1 MADYAV
7 IGDVSTSLVTLLDTE
22 LRKAP
27 LRGRAVLSDLADAV
41 PSGLTL
47 TITLYEIL
55 EDGPSRNRPRPQQP
69 SGTAVV
75 STKPPMALRLHYLL
89 TPWGGDPVT
98 EQQILGRAMQVLYD
112 DAILAG
118 TMLSGGL
125 LGSADTL
132 KITLIPLTLED
143 RARVWYAIQQKYRLS
158 VNYEVR
164 VVNLDAV
171 EELREEVVRSRTH
184 DAGQLAGLP

>member
-7 IGDVSTSLVTLLDTE
+7 ISDVSTSLVTLLDQE
-22 LRKAP
+22 LRRPP
-27 LRGRAVLSDLADAV
+27 LQGRAVLSDLADAV
-41 PSGLTL
+41 PAGLTL

-69 SGTAVV
+69 AGTAVV

-98 EQQILGRAMQVLYD
+98 EHQILGRAMQVLYD

-118 TMLSGGL
+118 TMLTGGL

-164 VVNLDAV
+164 VVNLDATDQ
-171 EELREEVVRSRTH
+171 LREEVVQSRT
-184 DAGQLAGLP
+184 LASGLVVNR